1 MAALLWSVGALYYL
15 PLVGARHRRRRRRSG
30 ICAWF
35 GSPRGPAQRFPHDVP
50 RLFPAQET
58 SQLLEKYGGKFD
70 YRDVD
75 LDQVEG
81 AGLDSIAT
89 LAQLTTASL

>member
-1 MAALLWSVGALYYL
+1 MHGLAVR
-15 PLVGARHRRRRRRSG
+15 VDRHNASRAT
-30 ICAWF
+30 C
-35 GSPRGPAQRFPHDVP
+35 FPP
-50 RLFPAQET
+50 FLFAQET

-70 YRDVD
+70 YGDVD

-81 AGLDSIAT
+81 AGLDMAT

>member
-1 MAALLWSVGALYYL
+1 MAVR
-15 PLVGARHRRRRRRSG
+15 VDRRNAS
-30 ICAWF
+30 
-35 GSPRGPAQRFPHDVP
+35 QTT
-50 RLFPAQET
+50 FPAFFPTQET

-70 YRDVD
+70 YGDVD

-81 AGLDSIAT
+81 AGLDMAT

>member
-1 MAALLWSVGALYYL
+1 MVWHSAWTGATLL
-15 PLVGARHRRRRRRSG
+15 AR
-30 ICAWF
+30 
-35 GSPRGPAQRFPHDVP
+35 RFPP
-50 RLFPAQET
+50 FPAQET